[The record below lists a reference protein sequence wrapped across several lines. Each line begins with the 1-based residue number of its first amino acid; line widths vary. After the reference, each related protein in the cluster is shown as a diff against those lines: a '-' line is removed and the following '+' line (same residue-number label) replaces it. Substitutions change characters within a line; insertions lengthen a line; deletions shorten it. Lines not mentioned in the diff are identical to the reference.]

1 MKEYI
6 VSSKVYGK
14 KVILLD
20 DEDYDKIISKNIRLW
35 VNYAP
40 TTRSCYA
47 IFWKN
52 NKRVRLH
59 RWLIECPSDKIVDH
73 INNNTLDNRKC
84 NLRICTHF
92 ENMQNRRDNKTGKA
106 GVYYSKRDNVFVAR
120 IGTKFIGQ
128 SKSLEEAIKMKD
140 KAEKQK
146 GKM

>member
-52 NKRVRLH
+52 NKGVRLH
-59 RWLIECPSDKIVDH
+59 RWLTI
-73 INNNTLDNRKC
+73 
-84 NLRICTHF
+84 
-92 ENMQNRRDNKTGKA
+92 
-106 GVYYSKRDNVFVAR
+106 
-120 IGTKFIGQ
+120 
-128 SKSLEEAIKMKD
+128 
-140 KAEKQK
+140 
-146 GKM
+146 